1 MATLA
6 LGTSSESAP
15 PGERSRVLWGDEGRS
30 RRVHTRWGKYFA
42 MNLVERED
50 LLGELENAFT
60 RSLMSDGRTVLISG
74 PPGTGKTALL
84 RTAGAMVGMSDT
96 LLLRATASR
105 GEQNVAF
112 GVLSQLFTG
121 IELCGERTQLLHQLL
136 EIGALSAEMSDAPQS
151 APVPRQVLHG
161 VLAMVRH
168 LAGCSPVVI
177 EIDDV
182 NHADPASLCFLL
194 YLARR
199 LSSLR
204 VLLLL
209 TESAEVLPAYTGFRA
224 EIAETADVL
233 HLVTRTLSPAGV
245 AELAGERTSRHA
257 SAADDMVR
265 LTGGNPLL
273 LNALLHDRSAG
284 DQVRAG
290 DGFRHAVLSCVA
302 RCGPVATRVSR
313 ALAVA
318 GEAVSADALAGLLDL
333 PAAGTTAALGTLTD
347 AGLVCDGRLRHDE
360 VRSAVIDG
368 MPTDERKSLHVAVA
382 RQLDTTNASAST
394 VARHLLEGE
403 STAVPHAAAQ
413 LQEAAGQALRDNDL
427 KLAIRFLQL
436 ALRAEPDDE
445 RRTTIISTLAMAKW
459 QVDPGSVH
467 QYLPHLVDSVRA
479 GRIKGQEAL
488 DAIGYL
494 LWHGRLDEAAAALT
508 ALGHDDELDTTRWLL
523 SCTYPEL
530 AGVEDADRSI
540 ERIEQVLETVAQRDS
555 ASPVAIA
562 ALAALIYADRLDCAA
577 RWCDRLLRQAQDHK
591 RPTMHALFAA
601 AKAVISVRRGDPVA
615 AQRRAHAALALVP
628 PKSWGVTVG
637 VPLAAMVQAATAM
650 GRLEEAA
657 TYLAV
662 PVPAS
667 MFRTTYGLHYLCAR
681 GQYHLATG
689 AAAEAL
695 ADFRRCGE
703 LTAAWRLDA
712 TVIVP
717 WRIGIA
723 QAHLGLGD
731 HAAADRVLRAEVEHP
746 RPRPGSP
753 RDRGVALRLLAARA
767 TGRRRLDLLRE
778 SVRVLQGCGDRVDLA
793 HTLAAL
799 SKAHHESGD
808 LREAQLL
815 AHRAHRQAQLCGV
828 EPVLLELPAELVPAE
843 PARRRMD
850 VATTNGTGR
859 GTAPLDCLTDAEQ
872 RVALLVREGHTN
884 RKIATKLYL
893 TVSTV
898 EQHLTR
904 IYRKLDVRSRR
915 DLAEVIGEQP
925 KVPAL

>member
-1 MATLA
+1 
-6 LGTSSESAP
+6 
-15 PGERSRVLWGDEGRS
+15 
-30 RRVHTRWGKYFA
+30 

-84 RTAGAMVGMSDT
+84 RTASAMVGSSDT

-112 GVLSQLFTG
+112 GLLSQLFTG
-121 IELCGERTQLLHQLL
+121 IELCGERTQLLHHLL
-136 EIGALSAEMSDAPQS
+136 EIGALSAEMSDAG
-151 APVPRQVLHG
+151 VPRQVLHG
-161 VLAMVRH
+161 LLAMVRH
-168 LAGCSPVVI
+168 LAGCTPVVI
-177 EIDDV
+177 QIDDV

-199 LSSLR
+199 LASVR

-209 TESAEVLPAYTGFRA
+209 TESAEIPAAYAGFRT
-224 EIAETADVL
+224 EIATTGL
-233 HLVTRTLSPAGV
+233 RHLVTRTLSPAGV
-245 AELAGERTSRHA
+245 AEIAGRQAAEDLLSR
-257 SAADDMVR
+257 
-265 LTGGNPLL
+265 TGGNPLL
-273 LNALLHDRSAG
+273 IEA
-284 DQVRAG
+284 VRHG
-290 DGFRHAVLSCVA
+290 DGFRNAVISCVT
-302 RCGPVATRVSR
+302 RCGPVATSISR
-313 ALAVA
+313 ALAVV
-318 GEAVSADALAGLLDL
+318 GEAVPAERLADLLGV
-333 PAAGTTAALGTLTD
+333 PAADVTAVLATLTD
-347 AGLVCDGRLRHDE
+347 AGLLHHGRFRHDE
-360 VRSAVIDG
+360 IRSAVIDG
-368 MPTDERKSLHVAVA
+368 MQLDERKSLHVAVA
-382 RQLDTTNASAST
+382 RLLDTTNASASN

-403 STAVPHAAAQ
+403 STAVPRAAAQ
-413 LQEAAGQALRDNDL
+413 LQEAAALALRDNDL
-427 KLAIRFLQL
+427 KLAIRFLQH
-436 ALRAEPDDE
+436 ALRADPDD
-445 RRTTIISTLAMAKW
+445 RTALISSLALAKW
-459 QVDPGSVH
+459 HVDPGSVH
-467 QYLPHLVDSVRA
+467 QYLPDLLDA
-479 GRIKGQEAL
+479 LGDGRIKGMDAL
-488 DAIGYL
+488 SPIGYL
-494 LWHGRLDEAAAALT
+494 LWHGKLDEAGEVIDT
-508 ALGHDDELDTTRWLL
+508 LGGDDEQDTLRWLL

-530 AGVEDADRSI
+530 ATGDRTPAPVDL
-540 ERIEQVLETVAQRDS
+540 IEQVLESVAQRDI
-555 ASPVAIA
+555 ASPVAA
-562 ALAALIYADRLDCAA
+562 SAVAMLIYADRLDSAG

-591 RPTMHALFAA
+591 RPTMHAMFAA

-615 AQRRAHAALALVP
+615 AQRRAHAALSLVA
-628 PKSWGVTVG
+628 PKSWGVAVG
-637 VPLAAMVQAATAM
+637 VPLAAMIQATIAM
-650 GRLEEAA
+650 GCLEEAA

-662 PVPAS
+662 PVPDS

-689 AAAEAL
+689 NAADAL

-703 LTAAWRLDA
+703 LMAAWRMDVPAL
-712 TVIVP
+712 VP

-731 HAAADRVLRAEVEHP
+731 DAAAEQVLRSEAEPAE
-746 RPRPGSP
+746 PGSP
-753 RDRGVALRLLAARA
+753 RNRGVALRLLAARA
-767 TGRRRLDLLRE
+767 AGRRRLDLLRE

-799 SKAHHESGD
+799 SKAHHEAGD

-828 EPVLLELPAELVPAE
+828 EPHLLTLPAELVPAE
-843 PARRRMD
+843 PARRRAP
-850 VATTNGTGR
+850 ATPGAGLAS
-859 GTAPLDCLTDAEQ
+859 GIAPLDCLTDAEQ
-872 RVALLVREGHTN
+872 RVALLVTEGHTN

-915 DLAEVIGEQP
+915 DLTAAIEAGA

>member
-1 MATLA
+1 
-6 LGTSSESAP
+6 
-15 PGERSRVLWGDEGRS
+15 
-30 RRVHTRWGKYFA
+30 

-84 RTAGAMVGMSDT
+84 RTAGAMVGSSGT

-121 IELCGERTQLLHQLL
+121 IELCGERTQLLHHLL
-136 EIGALSAEMSDAPQS
+136 EIGALSAEMSDTG
-151 APVPRQVLHG
+151 VPRQVLHG
-161 VLAMVRH
+161 LLAMVRH

-177 EIDDV
+177 QIDDV

-209 TESAEVLPAYTGFRA
+209 TESAEIPACYASFRA
-224 EIAETADVL
+224 EIATTTDL
-233 HLVTRTLSPAGV
+233 QHLVTRTLSPAGV
-245 AELAGERTSRHA
+245 AAFAGRE
-257 SAADDMVR
+257 AADDLLSR
-265 LTGGNPLL
+265 TGGNPLL
-273 LNALLHDRSAG
+273 IEAIRH
-284 DQVRAG
+284 G
-290 DGFRHAVLSCVA
+290 DGFRQAVISCVT
-302 RCGPVATRVSR
+302 RCGPVATGISR
-313 ALAVA
+313 ALAVV
-318 GEAVSADALAGLLDL
+318 GEAVPAERLADLLDVPAADATAVLA
-333 PAAGTTAALGTLTD
+333 TLTD
-347 AGLVCDGRLRHDE
+347 AGLLQDGRFRHDE

-368 MPTDERKSLHVAVA
+368 MQTDERKSLHVAVA
-382 RQLDTTNASAST
+382 RLLDTTNASASN

-403 STAVPHAAAQ
+403 STAVPRAAAQ
-413 LQEAAGQALRDNDL
+413 LQEAAAQALRDNDL
-427 KLAIRFLQL
+427 KLAIRFLHH
-436 ALRAEPDDE
+436 ALRAEPDD
-445 RRTTIISTLAMAKW
+445 RTALISSLALAKW
-459 QVDPGSVH
+459 HVDPGSVH
-467 QYLPHLVDSVRA
+467 QYLPDLHDALRA
-479 GRIKGQEAL
+479 GRIQGMDAL
-488 DAIGYL
+488 SPIGYL
-494 LWHGRLDEAAAALT
+494 LWHGQLDEAGEVIGTLS
-508 ALGHDDELDTTRWLL
+508 GDDELDTLRWLL
-523 SCTYPEL
+523 SCTYPGL
-530 AGVEDADRSI
+530 ANCAAAPV
-540 ERIEQVLETVAQRDS
+540 ERIEQVLDTVAQRDI
-555 ASPVAIA
+555 ASPVAA
-562 ALAALIYADRLDCAA
+562 SAVAMLIYAGRLDSAE
-577 RWCDRLLRQAQDHK
+577 RWCDRLLRQAQEHK
-591 RPTMHALFAA
+591 RPTMHAMFAA

-615 AQRRAHAALALVP
+615 AQRRAHAALSLVP
-628 PKSWGVTVG
+628 PKSWGVAVG
-637 VPLAAMVQAATAM
+637 VPLAAMIQATTAM

-662 PVPAS
+662 PVPDS

-689 AAAEAL
+689 NAADAL

-703 LTAAWRLDA
+703 LMAAWQLDVPA
-712 TVIVP
+712 LVP

-731 HAAADRVLRAEVEHP
+731 EAAAERVLRTEAEPAE
-746 RPRPGSP
+746 PGSP

-767 TGRRRLDLLRE
+767 TGRRRVDLLRE
-778 SVRVLQGCGDRVDLA
+778 SVRVLQSCGDRVDLA

-799 SKAHHESGD
+799 SKTHHEAGD
-808 LREAQLL
+808 VREAQLL

-828 EPVLLELPAELVPAE
+828 EPELLELPAELVPAE
-843 PARRRMD
+843 PARRRAPS
-850 VATTNGTGR
+850 VPSTGV
-859 GTAPLDCLTDAEQ
+859 APLDCLTDAEQ
-872 RVALLVREGHTN
+872 RVALLVTEGHTN

-915 DLAEVIGEQP
+915 DLAAAIEASA
-925 KVPAL
+925 KVAAL

>member
-1 MATLA
+1 
-6 LGTSSESAP
+6 
-15 PGERSRVLWGDEGRS
+15 
-30 RRVHTRWGKYFA
+30 

-84 RTAGAMVGMSDT
+84 RTAGAMVGSSDT

-121 IELCGERTQLLHQLL
+121 IELCGERTQLLHHLL
-136 EIGALSAEMSDAPQS
+136 EIGALSAEMSDAG
-151 APVPRQVLHG
+151 VPRQVLHG
-161 VLAMVRH
+161 LLAMVRH

-177 EIDDV
+177 QIDDV

-209 TESAEVLPAYTGFRA
+209 TESAETPAGYAAFRA
-224 EIAETADVL
+224 EIATTTDL
-233 HLVTRTLSPAGV
+233 QHLVTRTLTPAGV
-245 AELAGERTSRHA
+245 AELAGRQ
-257 SAADDMVR
+257 AADDLLSR
-265 LTGGNPLL
+265 TGGNPLL
-273 LNALLHDRSAG
+273 IEA
-284 DQVRAG
+284 VRHG
-290 DGFRHAVLSCVA
+290 DGLRHAVISCVT
-302 RCGPVATRVSR
+302 RCGPIATSISR
-313 ALAVA
+313 ALAVV
-318 GEAVSADALAGLLDL
+318 GEAVPAERLADLLDV
-333 PAAGTTAALGTLTD
+333 PAADVIAVLATLTD
-347 AGLVCDGRLRHDE
+347 AGLVHHGRFRHDE
-360 VRSAVIDG
+360 IRSAVIDG
-368 MPTDERKSLHVAVA
+368 MQIDERKSLHVAVA
-382 RQLDTTNASAST
+382 RLLDTTNASASNI
-394 VARHLLEGE
+394 ARHLLEGE
-403 STAVPHAAAQ
+403 STAVPRAAAQ
-413 LQEAAGQALRDNDL
+413 LQEAAAQALRDNDL
-427 KLAIRFLQL
+427 KLAIRFLHH
-436 ALRAEPDDE
+436 ALRAEPDD
-445 RRTTIISTLAMAKW
+445 RTTLISSLALAKW
-459 QVDPGSVH
+459 HVDPGSVH
-467 QYLPHLVDSVRA
+467 QYLAHLLDALRD
-479 GRIKGQEAL
+479 GQIKGMDAL
-488 DAIGYL
+488 SPIGYL
-494 LWHGRLDEAAAALT
+494 LWHGKLDEAGEVIDT
-508 ALGHDDELDTTRWLL
+508 LGGDDEQDTLRWLL

-530 AGVEDADRSI
+530 ATGERAPAPVDLI
-540 ERIEQVLETVAQRDS
+540 ERVLETVAQRDI
-555 ASPVAIA
+555 ASPVAA
-562 ALAALIYADRLDCAA
+562 SAVAMLIYADRLDSAE

-591 RPTMHALFAA
+591 RPTMHAMFAA

-615 AQRRAHAALALVP
+615 AQRRAHAALSLVA
-628 PKSWGVTVG
+628 PKSWGVAVG
-637 VPLAAMVQAATAM
+637 VPLAAMVQATTAM

-662 PVPAS
+662 PVPDS

-689 AAAEAL
+689 NAAGAL
-695 ADFRRCGE
+695 ADFQRCGE
-703 LTAAWRLDA
+703 LMAAWKMDVPAL
-712 TVIVP
+712 VP

-723 QAHLGLGD
+723 QAHLELGD
-731 HAAADRVLRAEVEHP
+731 EAAAERVLHSAVEPAE
-746 RPRPGSP
+746 PGSP
-753 RDRGVALRLLAARA
+753 RDRGVALRLLAVRA
-767 TGRRRLDLLRE
+767 SGRRRLDLLRE

-799 SKAHHESGD
+799 SKAHHEAGD

-828 EPVLLELPAELVPAE
+828 EPELLTLPEELVPSE
-843 PARRRMD
+843 PPRRRAP
-850 VATTNGTGR
+850 ATPGAGLA
-859 GTAPLDCLTDAEQ
+859 GLAPLDCLTDAEQ
-872 RVALLVREGHTN
+872 RVALLVTEGHTN

-915 DLAEVIGEQP
+915 DLAKMIETRAIEASA

>member
-1 MATLA
+1 
-6 LGTSSESAP
+6 
-15 PGERSRVLWGDEGRS
+15 
-30 RRVHTRWGKYFA
+30 

-84 RTAGAMVGMSDT
+84 RTASAMVGSSDT

-121 IELCGERTQLLHQLL
+121 IELCGERTQLLHHLL
-136 EIGALSAEMSDAPQS
+136 EIGALSAEMSDAG
-151 APVPRQVLHG
+151 VPRQVLHG
-161 VLAMVRH
+161 LLAMVRH
-168 LAGCSPVVI
+168 LAECAPVVI
-177 EIDDV
+177 QIDDV

-209 TESAEVLPAYTGFRA
+209 TESAEIPAAYAGFRA
-224 EIAETADVL
+224 EIGTTGL
-233 HLVTRTLSPAGV
+233 RHLVTRTLSPAGV
-245 AELAGERTSRHA
+245 AELAGRQ
-257 SAADDMVR
+257 AADDLLSR
-265 LTGGNPLL
+265 TGGNPLL
-273 LNALLHDRSAG
+273 IEA
-284 DQVRAG
+284 VRHG
-290 DGFRHAVLSCVA
+290 DGVRNAVISCVT
-302 RCGPVATRVSR
+302 RCGPVATSISR
-313 ALAVA
+313 ALAVV
-318 GEAVSADALAGLLDL
+318 GEAVPAGRLADLLDV
-333 PAAGTTAALGTLTD
+333 PAADVTAVLATLTD
-347 AGLVCDGRLRHDE
+347 AGLLHHGRFRHDE
-360 VRSAVIDG
+360 IRSAVIDG
-368 MPTDERKSLHVAVA
+368 MQLDERKSLHVAVA
-382 RQLDTTNASAST
+382 RLLDTTNAPASN

-403 STAVPHAAAQ
+403 STAVPRAAAQ
-413 LQEAAGQALRDNDL
+413 LQEAAAQALRDNDL
-427 KLAIRFLQL
+427 KLAIRFLHH
-436 ALRAEPDDE
+436 ALRAEPDD
-445 RRTTIISTLAMAKW
+445 RTALISALALAKW
-459 QVDPGSVH
+459 HVDPGSVH
-467 QYLPHLVDSVRA
+467 QYLPDLLDALRD
-479 GRIKGQEAL
+479 GRIKGMDAL
-488 DAIGYL
+488 SPIGYL
-494 LWHGRLDEAAAALT
+494 LWHGKLDEAGEVIDT
-508 ALGHDDELDTTRWLL
+508 LGGDDEQDTLRWLL

-530 AGVEDADRSI
+530 ATG
-540 ERIEQVLETVAQRDS
+540 ERTPAPVDLIEQVLESVAQRDI
-555 ASPVAIA
+555 ASPVAA
-562 ALAALIYADRLDCAA
+562 SAVAMLIYADRLDSAE

-591 RPTMHALFAA
+591 RPTMHAMFAA
-601 AKAVISVRRGDPVA
+601 AKAVVSVRRGDPVA
-615 AQRRAHAALALVP
+615 AQRRAHAALSLVA
-628 PKSWGVTVG
+628 PKSWGVAVG
-637 VPLAAMVQAATAM
+637 VPLAAMVQATTAM
-650 GRLEEAA
+650 GGLEEAA

-662 PVPAS
+662 PVPDS

-689 AAAEAL
+689 NAADAL

-703 LTAAWRLDA
+703 LMAAWRMDVPAL
-712 TVIVP
+712 VP

-723 QAHLGLGD
+723 QAHLELGD
-731 HAAADRVLRAEVEHP
+731 EAAAERVLHSEVEP
-746 RPRPGSP
+746 TEGSP
-753 RDRGVALRLLAARA
+753 RNRGVALRLLAARA
-767 TGRRRLDLLRE
+767 AGRRRLDLLRE

-799 SKAHHESGD
+799 SKAHHEAGD

-828 EPVLLELPAELVPAE
+828 EPDLLTLPAELVPAE
-843 PARRRMD
+843 PARRRAP
-850 VATTNGTGR
+850 ATPGAGLA
-859 GTAPLDCLTDAEQ
+859 GVAPLDCLTDAEQ
-872 RVALLVREGHTN
+872 RVALLVTEGHTN

-915 DLAEVIGEQP
+915 DLTAAIEAGA